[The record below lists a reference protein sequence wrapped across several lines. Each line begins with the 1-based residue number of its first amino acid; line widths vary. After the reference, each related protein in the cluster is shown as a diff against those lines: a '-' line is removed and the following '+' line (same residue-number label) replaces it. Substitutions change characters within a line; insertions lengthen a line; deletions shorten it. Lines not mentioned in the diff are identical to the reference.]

1 MDEKERT
8 KIIRTLLQLTK
19 SDKLVWQLSS
29 PPSSLT
35 DGSEAVIP
43 VYFVADFKGR
53 RLGVFEIRRRD
64 YDGNTDNFY
73 WFTSVA
79 LVIYAPSPGQA
90 FRPATGWGAAV
101 PIVEIYQPQSIL
113 ADLLEAARDK
123 SADLGG
129 FLEEL
134 RSELPEDDDAVPF

>member
-1 MDEKERT
+1 MDERERT
-8 KIIRTLLQLTK
+8 KIIKTLLQLTK
-19 SDKLVWQLSS
+19 TDKLEWNLSS

-35 DGSEAVIP
+35 DGSESIIP
-43 VYFVADFKGR
+43 VYFTSEFKGR
-53 RLGVFEIRRRD
+53 RMGVFEIRRRD

-79 LVIYAPSPGQA
+79 LVIFAPSPGQLL
-90 FRPATGWGAAV
+90 V
-101 PIVEIYQPQSIL
+101 PSRSWNGGVPVVEIYQPQSVL
-113 ADLLEAARDK
+113 VDLLEAARDK

-134 RSELPEDDDAVPF
+134 KSELPEDDDAVPF